1 MIFLYNPFDREKEL
15 RSQKEI
21 DEAQKEEAF
30 EPILDL
36 KKLNSIEE
44 MKNEEEKIEEKH
56 VLKSLPVSPSLEN
69 LKSKSHETI
78 LKPKDSIH
86 NLAKKVIKENI
97 FKYPIFFKFV
107 FQVFL
112 LIAVGFF
119 VFIYMP
125 TSGTNR
131 FYPVKYDL
139 DGSTYLI
146 KSNGYLIGFYFLYCL
161 YFLASSYQIKYL

>member
-1 MIFLYNPFDREKEL
+1 MLIERMIFLYNPFDREKEL

-69 LKSKSHETI
+69 LTWES
-78 LKPKDSIH
+78 
-86 NLAKKVIKENI
+86 
-97 FKYPIFFKFV
+97 
-107 FQVFL
+107 
-112 LIAVGFF
+112 
-119 VFIYMP
+119 
-125 TSGTNR
+125 
-131 FYPVKYDL
+131 
-139 DGSTYLI
+139 
-146 KSNGYLIGFYFLYCL
+146 
-161 YFLASSYQIKYL
+161 